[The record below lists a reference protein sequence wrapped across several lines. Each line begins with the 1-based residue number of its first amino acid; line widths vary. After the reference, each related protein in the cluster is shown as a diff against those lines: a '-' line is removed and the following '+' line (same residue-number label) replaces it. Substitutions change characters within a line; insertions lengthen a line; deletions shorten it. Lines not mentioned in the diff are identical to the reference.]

1 MINEET
7 QQTLCEDYRNILKT
21 SEENDEE
28 IVFDELKG
36 NFTNLY
42 CPLFLNIYSLF
53 YIKIFYRFK
62 KV

>member
-36 NFTNLY
+36 TNLY
-42 CPLFLNIYSLF
+42 CPLFLYVYSLF

-62 KV
+62 KE